1 MPARRPAAVS
11 ISCSVCRVRMTCLQD
26 LLYLSST
33 VRTRTPPPCP
43 LYPVKPQSSDTRRCA
58 GSNAS
63 RTSAS
68 ETEKSAS
75 TATGTVRYGEGGA
88 PGARSQHRHQNT
100 PSFLSVSPSQ
110 GELRPFLSD
119 PELVGAGDGSS
130 HISVVLSGRDG
141 YQTLPSR
148 GAAPPPT
155 SIHLYPSLSSLGYE
169 AIQEMVFF

>member
-1 MPARRPAAVS
+1 MKQRFFVFIGQIQYDKDRFVFFFFEKKKSFKGRKPVPARRPAAVS

-43 LYPVKPQSSDTRRCA
+43 LYPVKPQSSGTLRCA

-75 TATGTVRYGEGGA
+75 TATGTVRYSEGGA
-88 PGARSQHRHQNT
+88 PGG
-100 PSFLSVSPSQ
+100 PL
-110 GELRPFLSD
+110 
-119 PELVGAGDGSS
+119 
-130 HISVVLSGRDG
+130 
-141 YQTLPSR
+141 
-148 GAAPPPT
+148 AAPAPEHT
-155 SIHLYPSLSSLGYE
+155 LFSICLSIPGRTQALPE
-169 AIQEMVFF
+169 RP

>member
-1 MPARRPAAVS
+1 MFKKKKSIKGRKPARAQHPAAIS
-11 ISCSVCRVRMTCLQD
+11 NSCSVCRVRMTCLQD

-33 VRTRTPPPCP
+33 VRMRTPLLCP
-43 LYPVKPQSSDTRRCA
+43 LYPVKQQSSGTLRCA

-63 RTSAS
+63 QTSAS

-75 TATGTVRYGEGGA
+75 TATGTVRYKEGETLGA
-88 PGARSQHRHQNT
+88 ARSTGTRIH
-100 PSFLSVSPSQ
+100 PLLSVFHSQ

-130 HISVVLSGRDG
+130 HISVVVSGRDG

-148 GAAPPPT
+148 GANMTEPPR
-155 SIHLYPSLSSLGYE
+155 
-169 AIQEMVFF
+169 